1 MTSTSVFKPQ
11 VLAPAGS
18 FDAFS
23 AALKAGADAV
33 YFGVEQLNMRAR
45 ATMNFTVEDLPE
57 IARRGKEAG
66 ISTYLTLNTI
76 LYDHDRLLMRTIIDA
91 AAESGITA
99 VIAADPAV
107 LNYARSRDVAVH
119 LSTQANISNIDAV
132 EFYAAF
138 ADVMVLARELSLKQ
152 VAQITKEISRRNI
165 CGPSGKP
172 VGIEIFAHGALCM
185 AISGKCYLSLHS
197 DNASANRGAC
207 IQNCRHSYIVTD
219 KESGNELEIDNEYIM
234 SAKDLC
240 TISFLDKI
248 VEAGVQVLK
257 IEGRGRSADYVYTTT
272 KCYREAVDA
281 LADGTYS
288 KEKIDGWMERLAT
301 VYNRGFW
308 DGYYLGRK
316 MGEWSDSYGSKAT
329 RRKIYLGKAQN
340 YFAKAGVGQFFLE
353 SHGLGVGDEIMVS
366 GPTTGF
372 FQTVVSEIRVD
383 DQPAVQARK
392 GDVISIPVPEK
403 VRLSDSLY
411 KVVLAE

>member
-1 MTSTSVFKPQ
+1 MKSNTKPQ
-11 VLAPAGS
+11 ILAPAGS

-23 AALKAGADAV
+23 AAIKAGADAV

-45 ATMNFTVEDLPE
+45 ATMNFTVDDLPE
-57 IARRGKEAG
+57 IARRGKEAN
-66 ISTYLTLNTI
+66 IATYLTLNTI
-76 LYDHDRLLMRTIIDA
+76 LYDHDRLLMRSIIDA
-91 AAESGITA
+91 VAKSGITA

-107 LNYARSRDVAVH
+107 LNYARSCGVAVH

-138 ADVMVLARELSLKQ
+138 ADVMVLARELSLSQ

-207 IQNCRHSYIVTD
+207 IQNCRHTYVVTD

-240 TISFLDKI
+240 TIGFLDKI
-248 VEAGVQVLK
+248 VESGVQVLK
-257 IEGRGRSADYVYTTT
+257 IEGRGRAADYVYTTT
-272 KCYREAVDA
+272 KCYREAVDG

-340 YFAKAGVGQFFLE
+340 YFAKAGVGQFVLE
-353 SHGLGVGDEIMVS
+353 SQALSVGDEIIVS

-383 DQPAVQARK
+383 DKPASIARK
-392 GDVISIPVPEK
+392 GQVISIPVPEK
-403 VRLSDSLY
+403 VRTSDKLF
-411 KVVLAE
+411 KVVVAV